1 MWLHTYCMHHL
12 FLTGHERSVFTV
24 TQGAEHVLHD
34 PPFFLQGMKGPCL
47 QSPKGLNMC
56 CMIHPFVLQGMKG
69 PCLQSPKGLNMC
81 CMIHP
86 FVLRGM
92 KGPCLQSPKGL
103 NTCCMIHP
111 FFLQGMKGPCLQSP
125 KELDQSNVAA
135 QSCYSVRPAVQ
146 VQCCFKP
153 TDTIRTIRDREPS
166 MPWPLHL
173 SHSS

>member
-34 PPFFLQGMKGPCL
+34 LPLCLTGHERSLFTVTQGAEHVLHDPPLCLTGHERSMFTVTQGAEHVLHDPPLFLTGHERSVFTVTQGT
-47 QSPKGLNMC
+47 
-56 CMIHPFVLQGMKG
+56 
-69 PCLQSPKGLNMC
+69 
-81 CMIHP
+81 
-86 FVLRGM
+86 R
-92 KGPCLQSPKGL
+92 
-103 NTCCMIHP
+103 
-111 FFLQGMKGPCLQSP
+111 
-125 KELDQSNVAA
+125 SNVAA

-153 TDTIRTIRDREPS
+153 TETIRTIRDREPS